1 MKSFY
6 SIQELADILET
17 NIYSVADGLAACGV
31 TPYCDGRKA
40 NISDWRRPI
49 SVRGNEIF
57 VTTGIAI
64 EPNPDTVVVSTEAL
78 PLLWVQNIKDATS
91 ALARAD
97 GQDKNHKQWPWGNRE
112 TELLRKLASAAEKLW
127 SLYDPIDPTTA
138 PTKKQ
143 VIDWL
148 KNEGVSRRVAEV
160 MAQILR
166 DEKLPS
172 GPRKS

>member
-1 MKSFY
+1 MRG
-6 SIQELADILET
+6 SI
-17 NIYSVADGLAACGV
+17 S
-31 TPYCDGRKA
+31 
-40 NISDWRRPI
+40 
-49 SVRGNEIF
+49 
-57 VTTGIAI
+57 
-64 EPNPDTVVVSTEAL
+64 
-78 PLLWVQNIKDATS
+78 
-91 ALARAD
+91 D

-138 PTKKQ
+138 PTNKQ